1 MLCGL
6 FLQRNTA
13 EMAKT
18 YGVLRGVG
26 VADHS
31 SEGGVLRAVLSVMKV
46 RAGPCGVQLL
56 RGEQ

>member
-31 SEGGVLRAVLSVMKV
+31 SEGGVL
-46 RAGPCGVQLL
+46 
-56 RGEQ
+56 